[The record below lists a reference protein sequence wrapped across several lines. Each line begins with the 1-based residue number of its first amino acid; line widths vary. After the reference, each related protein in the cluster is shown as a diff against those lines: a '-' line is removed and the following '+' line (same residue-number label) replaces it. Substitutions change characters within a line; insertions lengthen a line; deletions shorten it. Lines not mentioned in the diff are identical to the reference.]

1 MKIPILDIEKTY
13 DEIFEEFQQEISKI
27 QQAIKSN
34 NKVTIIEESLEVI
47 QTGINLLD
55 KLHKEGFDIRQAVM
69 RHEKKVILKRNN
81 PYRGWIQIDV
91 VNR

>member
-1 MKIPILDIEKTY
+1 MKIPILDLEKTY
-13 DEIFEEFQQEISKI
+13 EEILEEFQQEIRGI
-27 QQAIKSN
+27 QQAINNN

-55 KLHKEGFDIRQAVM
+55 KLNIEGFDIRQAIM

-81 PYRGWIQIDV
+81 PYRGWIQLEV
-91 VNR
+91 VKR